1 MRLTSEMRMLDLF
14 SGIGGFA
21 LAAQWVWKKELEIV
35 GFCDIEGYSKLFL
48 FKNFPN
54 VPIYHDIKKLKT
66 KELGRV
72 DLITGGFP
80 CQDISITKKDA
91 KGLEGERSSLWF
103 ELYRVIRELRPRYTL
118 IENVPMLTNRGGVRV
133 ISDLAKIGYDCEWT
147 IISAREMGAWH
158 LRKRIWIV
166 AYPKEE
172 LSYAKSIGWTERSNE
187 NDNTSKVQQEKRLA
201 DLTYNS
207 SSTGRGADL
216 IKGWKSEPGMGRV
229 VDGVSSGVD
238 RLKGLGNAIV
248 PQVAYTILKGI
259 KDYEENKKSTKN
271 RT

>member
-1 MRLTSEMRMLDLF
+1 
-14 SGIGGFA
+14 
-21 LAAQWVWKKELEIV
+21 
-35 GFCDIEGYSKLFL
+35 
-48 FKNFPN
+48 
-54 VPIYHDIKKLKT
+54 
-66 KELGRV
+66 
-72 DLITGGFP
+72 
-80 CQDISITKKDA
+80 
-91 KGLEGERSSLWF
+91 
-103 ELYRVIRELRPRYTL
+103 
-118 IENVPMLTNRGGVRV
+118 MLTNRGGVRV